1 MPFGSLTL
9 NRLCAHAPSSL
20 RPITCQLV
28 VMPLVVAFQPAAS
41 SVLQGAFSGSAFP
54 VLSPSFPGFFTDS
67 TSSPK
72 AYDFRHFLLP
82 RPRTS
87 HPLGAV
93 ARRPPRGGIGLSDG
107 DGASRRAGRWG

>member
-1 MPFGSLTL
+1 MAEDRQRTQVVQQGEFGSLTL

-54 VLSPSFPGFFTDS
+54 VLPSLFYRLHFV
-67 TSSPK
+67 PK
-72 AYDFRHFLLP
+72 SL
-82 RPRTS
+82 
-87 HPLGAV
+87 
-93 ARRPPRGGIGLSDG
+93 
-107 DGASRRAGRWG
+107 